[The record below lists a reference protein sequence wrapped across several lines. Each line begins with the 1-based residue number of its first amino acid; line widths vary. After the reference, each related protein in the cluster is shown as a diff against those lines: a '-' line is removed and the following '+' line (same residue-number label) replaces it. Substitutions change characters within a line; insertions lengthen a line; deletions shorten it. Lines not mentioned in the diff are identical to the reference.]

1 MPISNFE
8 YRNYMTKNGRS
19 IIDNNR
25 SEALIAGG
33 FLTRDN
39 KQISSNVPYLY
50 GGPEKTPMIPGY
62 TASDLKTSYIN
73 SVQRDLF
80 IDGFKITKK

>member
-25 SEALIAGG
+25 NEALIAGG

-39 KQISSNVPYLY
+39 KQISTNVPYLY
-50 GGPEKTPMIPGY
+50 GGPVKTPMIPGY

-73 SVQRDLF
+73 SIQRDIF
-80 IDGFKITKK
+80 VDGFKITKS